1 MKSIPSM
8 SLKTKA
14 MKSLGRK
21 ILCVLLSGV
30 FFGDTIAWAEAPILP
45 DTKAPGNRYPL
56 VQETANGIPLVN
68 ISAPTAGGV
77 SRNDYERF
85 NIPTKGAILNNSY
98 TLSKTELAGYVQG
111 NANMAQGPAKII
123 VNQVTSGNPTT
134 MNGFLEVAGHK
145 ADVIIANPNGI
156 TVNGGGFINTA
167 RAILTTG
174 KPEYDNKERLKDFR
188 IDNDAT
194 ILITGNGLNGKK
206 ADTLELYT
214 RAAEIKAA
222 IFGNTVH
229 VTTGANV
236 IDANTG
242 KVTAIEGKGKKP
254 EIAIDVKDLGGMYAG
269 RIFLIGNEKG
279 LPIDIKGAIES
290 QHMVL
295 DNQGNLYHA
304 GTTHSTEDMTI
315 HAKDIQNTG
324 TMAASGNM
332 TLRADGQIT
341 NDKTIGSVGNMA
353 ITANQVTNHK
363 TIASEKD
370 LSITTTSE
378 EENALDNSN
387 SEILANGNV
396 TIQASHTDNLNG
408 NIASGSTLSIQGK
421 TLNNS
426 QGKLTAYGSNTISV
440 SDKLENEQGLIAANE
455 NISISSDLIH
465 NAQGTITA
473 GQNETITTKDIQLD
487 GKLAAGNNLTI
498 TTDNDITNDSAKEN
512 YGITQADGNLT
523 ISAKGNLTNS
533 KKLESKGTL
542 TLNAKDI
549 SNKESGEINGGSVSI
564 TSTTLTN
571 RGLVSADQAN
581 TITTDILQNIATG
594 RIYGEDITLHAKTL
608 ENRKDKVLEEKLAA
622 AMKDL
627 KQKEQDLDD
636 AFAIDVT
643 AFKSDSEKEN
653 YFKEIENKQA
663 AYAASKAAVDAIL
676 ADMAQVKSATIAAR
690 NDMIITGDTLLNSAS
705 SLLYAGGDM
714 AISEAKDITNQGAD
728 IKAQGNMSL
737 TAPTITNENEAFSA
751 KRVWTSHTTNPNRIR
766 IDQQGHP
773 EQGQVFD
780 ESEFSELG
788 SGYGA
793 YHNKG
798 ITPKTLYEEAGY
810 DKIEQIT
817 EEERKDGENPVPDDL
832 VGKEAPNYDYN
843 DPIFKELGVKSM
855 DTPRPGYDDPK
866 QADWD
871 KQYKEILNQLNE
883 KIKAYNEEAKAYNDS
898 IGAIE
903 SKAIKYYTIIRT
915 TTHTSEK
922 QVQETKAGNIS
933 SGKDMILS
941 GNVTNE
947 NSRITAGSTLTANS
961 GTLDNIAE
969 KNQVQKIT
977 FGTTQESYTKRKHR
991 PHKAWRRHY
1000 RDQIFKTPQKELDN
1014 PTSLDV
1020 GSYEGNTG
1028 KNPNKEDITQT
1039 MRDNVQQHLNPFAT
1053 GKETNP
1059 GSTAGKETGG
1069 TLSFIPDS
1077 SLYKLHP
1084 EEKAKYLIETDP
1096 AFTNKKT
1103 FLSSDYMYNQ
1113 LLWDND
1119 KVNKR
1124 LGDGFYEQEL
1134 IRNQVTQLTGMR
1146 YLNGYTND
1154 EEEYKALMDAGIAYA
1169 KEYNLKPGIALTKE
1183 LIAALTSDMVW
1194 LETTTV
1200 TVNGK
1205 TYTVLYPH
1213 VYLKASTAKALT
1225 EDGSLISANTL
1236 ITDTKGTLTN
1246 QGTLKGNTIVV
1257 KSKNIVNTG
1266 TIFGNNLS
1274 LKASQDILQSGI
1286 IEGEDRISLD
1296 AGRNITM
1303 KNTIQHGKNQD
1314 ILDTTAGI
1322 AVKGKEG
1329 VLLMQAGQDITM
1341 TGATLAALGKN
1352 GSMIFSAGHNLTMDT
1367 DSLEAKKDMTENSDN
1382 YIRTY
1387 RKTETANTLTAG
1399 KDISLISGNDIK
1411 ARSTTVASENGQ
1423 ISMKA
1428 ADDVTIENGYNK
1440 AMDDY
1445 GLKYKES
1452 GFLSHKT
1459 TAIKSHDESK
1469 TAIGSMLS
1477 GDKISITSIGN
1488 TTITASNVVG
1498 TNDVSITSGK
1508 NTTITSA
1515 EEVEQHDYEK
1525 RVKKSGLLSGGGLG
1539 FTIGTEKRKDQYS
1552 DADLLQKASTVGSV
1566 SGNVSIESGNK
1577 TEVGAS
1583 AVLAGKNISITGENV
1598 QISSKDNVYHSDEK
1612 HEYRK
1617 SGLTVSVGGDTIKA
1631 LQKVEAPLAK
1641 ATAVS
1646 DNRLKALY
1654 GYEAYDTVKSDLKG
1668 ENSALK
1674 DLSSGKVHL
1683 AVSVGIGSTS
1693 SQSENHSVRTEAQ
1706 GSTLSAGE
1714 NVSIQAKSD
1723 MEIKGSAVEGEN
1735 VTWHVGQN
1743 LTITSAEETQQQN
1756 MTESSKGGSLGVS
1769 ISAHAPIT
1777 VEGSLYAGKGKENDT
1792 SVSYKEST
1800 IQARNELTSH
1810 SGKDTNLI
1818 GSTLSG
1824 GKVTMNIGG
1833 NMNITSQQASH
1844 HYTSE
1849 NASAGMHVSTLP
1861 GKVNLTGNA
1870 SRGSMRSDF
1879 DSVTSQSGIHAGS
1892 DGYEITVK
1900 ENTRLKGGLIDS
1912 VANADKNRLTTG
1924 TLAWEDMKNSADY
1937 KAGGLGISYASKDEG
1952 TKLNERGLT
1961 PSISP
1966 AIRGSADST
1975 TKSAVSEGTI
1985 TIIDREHQKQ
1995 DISKLNRDTKNSL
2008 NQLQEIFD
2016 KSKIEEKQELIGML
2030 EKYGNQAIHT
2040 YAESKGWKDGST
2052 EKMLLHGAFGALMG
2066 DMAGGSAATGALSGG
2081 VNEYVM
2087 GYLTKEKGED
2097 WVQKHPDTVQWIAAG
2112 VGAALGNLTDGD
2124 MAEAVNTALAA
2135 TKWNKLA
2142 YESMTKADIKDLL
2155 RKANGNQMSDKEI
2168 EGLLTDII
2176 SIVNKIDPEAAQSKY
2191 YEYGNAEA
2199 VNAVKECLKEH
2210 GISDENITSFMNEYK
2225 KVYREAVKKDIEL
2238 FKKRTGIDLAKHLID
2253 SSVRKGT
2260 FELPGLLVT
2269 ANRNHSLLEECEHSD
2284 MYEAQ
2289 RDLERNLDADLIE
2302 SRRELGTKIAAESPA
2317 WANENYGGL
2326 KIVGFVGAEVA
2337 EKMANTPIASK
2348 FLRYSLEGSG
2358 ELLSFEHDS
2367 DVSKDLEQ
2375 SDVLAAKVRELSQ
2388 NLKPGEKKY
2397 FYSSMD
2403 FNGGKMNPPR
2413 DQQLAYGKV
2422 KLAISIE
2429 KDAKGN
2435 ITYSGKVGDTYN
2447 FDWHT
2452 VNQSSYKNEH
2462 IKLIMNNGAVLYQE
2476 IGALQPFNW
2485 TASISGHVHGGNEK

>member
-1 MKSIPSM
+1 M
-8 SLKTKA
+8 SF
-14 MKSLGRK
+14 
-21 ILCVLLSGV
+21 LLAGV
-30 FFGDTIAWAEAPILP
+30 CFADTAVFAEAPILP
-45 DTKAPGNRYPL
+45 DQRAPGNRQPL
-56 VQETANGIPLVN
+56 VQETENGIPLVN
-68 ISAPTAGGV
+68 IAAPSAGGV
-77 SRNDYERF
+77 SRNDYDRF
-85 NIPTKGAILNNSY
+85 NVPEKGAILNNSY

-332 TLRADGQIT
+332 TLRADGQVV

-498 TTDNDITNDSAKEN
+498 TTDHDITNDSAKEN

-608 ENRKDKVLEEKLAA
+608 ENRKDKVLEEKLSA

-643 AFKSDSEKEN
+643 TFKSDSEKEN

-714 AISEAKDITNQGAD
+714 AISEAKDITNQGSD

-737 TAPTITNENEAFSA
+737 TAPTITNANEAFSA
-751 KRVWTSHTTNPNRIR
+751 KRVWTSEVTNPDLIR
-766 IDQQGHP
+766 IDEKEHP
-773 EQGQVFD
+773 EKGQSFTRN
-780 ESEFSELG
+780 EFSALD

-817 EEERKDGENPVPDDL
+817 EEERKDGEKPVPDEL
-832 VGKEAPNYDYN
+832 VGQEAPNYDYN

-903 SKAIKYYTIIRT
+903 SKAIKNYTIIRT

-1000 RDQIFKTPQKELDN
+1000 RDQIFMTPQKELDN

-1039 MRDNVQQHLNPFAT
+1039 MRDNVQQNLNPFAT

-1169 KEYNLKPGIALTKE
+1169 KEYNLKLGISLTKE
-1183 LIAALTSDMVW
+1183 QIAALTSDIVW

-1246 QGTLKGNTIVV
+1246 QGTLKGNTIIA
-1257 KSKNIVNTG
+1257 KSKNIVNKG
-1266 TIFGNNLS
+1266 TIFGNDIS

-1329 VLLMQAGQDITM
+1329 VLLMQSGQDITM

-1352 GSMIFSAGHNLTMDT
+1352 GSMILSAGHNLTMDT

-1423 ISMKA
+1423 VSMKA
-1428 ADDVTIENGYNK
+1428 ANDVTIENGYNE
-1440 AMDDY
+1440 ATDDY

-1452 GFLSHKT
+1452 GFLSKKT

-1469 TAIGSMLS
+1469 TATGSMLS
-1477 GDKISITSIGN
+1477 GEKVGIISGES

-1525 RVKKSGLLSGGGLG
+1525 RVKKSGLLSGGLG
-1539 FTIGTEKRKDQYS
+1539 FTIGSEKRNDQYS
-1552 DADLLQKASTVGSV
+1552 DADLLQKSSTVGSV
-1566 SGNVSIESGNK
+1566 RGNVSIESGNK

-1706 GSTLSAGE
+1706 GSTLSAGK

-1879 DSVTSQSGIHAGS
+1879 DSVTSQSGIHAGN

-1952 TKLNERGLT
+1952 TRLNERGLT

-2016 KSKIEEKQELIGML
+2016 KSKVEEKQELIGML
-2030 EKYGNQAIHT
+2030 EKYGNQAIHK
-2040 YAESKGWKDGST
+2040 YAESKGWEDGST

-2066 DMAGGSAATGALSGG
+2066 DMAGGSAASGALSGS
-2081 VNEYVM
+2081 VNEYMM
-2087 GYLTKEKGED
+2087 GYLTKTKGQD
-2097 WVQKHPDTVQWIAAG
+2097 WVQKHPDTVQWISAG
-2112 VGAALGNLTDGD
+2112 VGAAIGKLSGKDVSDAINIALT
-2124 MAEAVNTALAA
+2124 A

-2142 YESMTKADIKDLL
+2142 YERLTEDDVKNFLCKKSGQQMT
-2155 RKANGNQMSDKEI
+2155 DKEI
-2168 EGLLTDII
+2168 EGLLLDILVKVR
-2176 SIVNKIDPEAAQSKY
+2176 SLDPEADQSKY
-2191 YEYGNAEA
+2191 WEYGNKESE
-2199 VNAVKECLKEH
+2199 NAVVDCLKEH
-2210 GISDENITSFMNEYK
+2210 GIDDENIARIMD
-2225 KVYREAVKKDIEL
+2225 VYFKEFLEAHQE
-2238 FKKRTGIDLAKHLID
+2238 DLNII
-2253 SSVRKGT
+2253 RKTHDFNQSKSDTLGNIY
-2260 FELPGLLVT
+2260 ELPGINVT
-2269 ANRNHSLLEECEHSD
+2269 AKKNHSLSEECNHSD
-2284 MYEAQ
+2284 WYEAK
-2289 RDLERNLDADLIE
+2289 RDLERNLAADLAD
-2302 SRRELGTKIAAESPA
+2302 SRENFLTKLALKSP
-2317 WANENYGGL
+2317 EVSMVNYSGL
-2326 KIVGFVGAEVA
+2326 KTVGFIGAEA
-2337 EKMANTPIASK
+2337 SERTLHTPIASQ
-2348 FLRYSLEGSG
+2348 FLKYSLAGSG
-2358 ELLSFEHDS
+2358 KPLSFAYGS
-2367 DVSKDLEQ
+2367 DVSTDLEN
-2375 SDVLAAKVRELSQ
+2375 SEILATKVKELAR
-2388 NLKPGEKKY
+2388 NMKPGEKKY

-2403 FNGGKMNPPR
+2403 FNGTNNYGYASR

-2422 KLAISIE
+2422 KLAIGIE
-2429 KDAKGN
+2429 KDK
-2435 ITYSGKVGDTYN
+2435 SGHISYVGEVGDTYN
-2447 FDWHT
+2447 FDWHGLT
-2452 VNQSSYKNEH
+2452 KPNYQNEH
-2462 IKLIMNNGAVLYQE
+2462 IKLVMNNGAVIYQK

-2485 TASISGHVHGGNEK
+2485 TASIKGHI

>member
-1 MKSIPSM
+1 M
-8 SLKTKA
+8 SL
-14 MKSLGRK
+14 
-21 ILCVLLSGV
+21 LLAGV
-30 FFGDTIAWAEAPILP
+30 FFADTAIFAEAPILP
-45 DTKAPGNRYPL
+45 DQRAPGNRQPL
-56 VQETANGIPLVN
+56 VQETENGIPLVN
-68 ISAPTAGGV
+68 MAAPSAGGV
-77 SRNDYERF
+77 SRNDYDRF
-85 NIPTKGAILNNSY
+85 NVPEKGAILNNSY

-236 IDANTG
+236 IDTNTG

-315 HAKDIQNTG
+315 HAKTIQNTG
-324 TMAASGNM
+324 TMASSGNM
-332 TLRADGQIT
+332 TLRADGQVV
-341 NDKTIGSVGNMA
+341 NDKIMGSVGNMA

-396 TIQASHTDNLNG
+396 TIQASHTDNMNG

-440 SDKLENEQGLIAANE
+440 SDKVENEQGLIAANE

-473 GQNETITTKDIQLD
+473 GQNETITTEDIQLD

-498 TTDNDITNDSAKEN
+498 TTDHDITNDSAKEN

-542 TLNAKDI
+542 TLSAKDI

-571 RGLVSADQAN
+571 HGLVSADQAN

-627 KQKEQDLDD
+627 KQKEKDLDD

-663 AYAASKAAVDAIL
+663 AYAASKTAVEAIL

-690 NDMIITGDTLLNSAS
+690 NGMIITGDTLLNSAS

-766 IDQQGHP
+766 IDQQDHP

-817 EEERKDGENPVPDDL
+817 EEERKDGETPVPDDL
-832 VGKEAPNYDYN
+832 VGQEAPNYDYN

-1077 SLYKLHP
+1077 FLYKLHP

-1146 YLNGYTND
+1146 HLNGYTND

-1169 KEYNLKPGIALTKE
+1169 KEYNLKPGISLTKE
-1183 LIAALTSDMVW
+1183 QMASLTSDMVW
-1194 LETTTV
+1194 LENATV

-1205 TYTVLYPH
+1205 TYDVLYPH
-1213 VYLKASTAKALT
+1213 VYLKAGSEKKIAA
-1225 EDGSLISANTL
+1225 DGSLISANQL
-1236 ITDTKGTLTN
+1236 VIEAKN
-1246 QGTLKGNTIVV
+1246 QLANSGALMGNSILMQG
-1257 KSKNIVNTG
+1257 KDIVNRGMIYGDTVQ
-1266 TIFGNNLS
+1266 
-1274 LKASQDILQSGI
+1274 LKASHDIKESGI
-1286 IEGEDRISLD
+1286 IHAEKQVSLTAD
-1296 AGRNITM
+1296 NNITM
-1303 KNTIQHGKNQD
+1303 QDTVLHEKNQD
-1314 ILDTTAGI
+1314 VLHTTAGI
-1322 AVKGKEG
+1322 AVKGKDG
-1329 VLLMQAGQDITM
+1329 VLLMEAGKDIHL
-1341 TGATLAALGKN
+1341 TGATLEALGDN
-1352 GSMIFSAGHNLTMDT
+1352 GSLILKAGNNIHLDT
-1367 DSLEAKKDMTENSDN
+1367 DTLEAKKDMTENSDN

-1387 RKTETANTLTAG
+1387 RKTETANTLAAG
-1399 KDISLISGNDIK
+1399 KTITLAAGENLS
-1411 ARSTTVASENGQ
+1411 ARNTTVLSENGQ
-1423 ISMKA
+1423 ITVA
-1428 ADDVTIENGYNK
+1428 AKGDVNLENGYNESR
-1440 AMDDY
+1440 DDY
-1445 GLKYKES
+1445 GLKYKER
-1452 GFLSHKT
+1452 GLLSSKT
-1459 TAIKSHDESK
+1459 TTIKSRDESK
-1469 TAIGSMLS
+1469 TVTASTLS
-1477 GDKISITSIGN
+1477 GDAVQITAGGNTNMTGSQVIGTHDVAISSGKDTSI
-1488 TTITASNVVG
+1488 S
-1498 TNDVSITSGK
+1498 
-1508 NTTITSA
+1508 SA
-1515 EEVEQHDYEK
+1515 EEYERHDYAK
-1525 RVKKSGLLSGGGLG
+1525 QVKKSGLLSGGGLG
-1539 FTIGTEKRKDQYS
+1539 FTIGTEKRKDQY
-1552 DADLLQKASTVGSV
+1552 A
-1566 SGNVSIESGNK
+1566 ESGLRQK
-1577 TEVGAS
+1577 GSLIGS
-1583 AVLAGKNISITGENV
+1583 AKGNLSISSSGQTQVEGSTLVAGKDMTVIGENIS
-1598 QISSKDNVYHSDEK
+1598 ISSKDNVYTSTES
-1612 HEYRK
+1612 HEYKK
-1617 SGLTVSVGGDTIKA
+1617 SGLTVALGGALVNTAESIVTP
-1631 LQKVEAPLAK
+1631 LQKAAGAEDK
-1641 ATAVS
+1641 
-1646 DNRLKALY
+1646 RLSALY
-1654 GYEAYDTVKSDLKG
+1654 GVEAGKNMYGAVSKYLDNKKTIDAASKDLKDTQTLLDNVTKSGIATDFGKKNLNYLIEQDKNKIEPAKSENKASRAVSVDISLGTVKSASLSDSVTTQASPSQLKAG
-1668 ENSALK
+1668 NTLALK
-1674 DLSSGKVHL
+1674 SEKDISVKGSELSAEDILLKAGKDIHL
-1683 AVSVGIGSTS
+1683 LSAKESDTTITHNTS
-1693 SQSENHSVRTEAQ
+1693 SS
-1706 GSTLSAGE
+1706 
-1714 NVSIQAKSD
+1714 
-1723 MEIKGSAVEGEN
+1723 
-1735 VTWHVGQN
+1735 
-1743 LTITSAEETQQQN
+1743 
-1756 MTESSKGGSLGVS
+1756 GSLGAT
-1769 ISAHAPIT
+1769 IGAGGLQGLSA
-1777 VEGSLYAGKGKENDT
+1777 SFGKGGQNSIAKDT
-1792 SVSYKEST
+1792 AHKEST
-1800 IQARNELTSH
+1800 VSAGRTVSIE
-1810 SGKDTNLI
+1810 SGKDTDII
-1818 GSTLSG
+1818 GSQVKAEQVTANVAGNLHIESEQDSKEYHEEGKQIGASLGYNVASHQLSG
-1824 GKVTMNIGG
+1824 FG
-1833 NMNITSQQASH
+1833 
-1844 HYTSE
+1844 
-1849 NASAGMHVSTLP
+1849 SAGKSKTDSHY
-1861 GKVNLTGNA
+1861 A
-1870 SRGSMRSDF
+1870 
-1879 DSVTSQSGIHAGS
+1879 SVTEQAGIQAGK
-1892 DGYEITVK
+1892 DGFDLTVGK
-1900 ENTRLKGGLIDS
+1900 ETSLKGAVIS
-1912 VANADKNRLTTG
+1912 STAEKEKNHLTTG
-1924 TLAWEDMKNSADY
+1924 TLSWEDVENKANY
-1937 KAGGLGISYASKDEG
+1937 KESGAGLTINTSKDA
-1952 TKLNERGLT
+1952 KYNEKG
-1961 PSISP
+1961 IIP
-1966 AIRGSADST
+1966 AIPTGSKDQESST
-1975 TKSAVSEGTI
+1975 TKSAIAEGTI
-1985 TIIDREHQKQ
+1985 AITDKAHQKQ
-1995 DISKLNRDTKNSL
+1995 DVSRLNRDSKNSL
-2008 NQLQEIFD
+2008 NQLGEIFD
-2016 KSKIEEKQELIGML
+2016 KAKSNERQELAGLFGEMAFNQLHDAKLTPNQRSAWHALIGGIMGQLSNKDFLGGATAAGINEML
-2030 EKYGNQAIHT
+2030 IKQIEKA
-2040 YAESKGWKDGST
+2040 S
-2052 EKMLLHGAFGALMG
+2052 HGDPALMQW
-2066 DMAGGSAATGALSGG
+2066 MSAAVGGITGELVSKNPQLGKSTSSNGTKNNDVAVAPIYALPALIVYSTGNSLELVKRIIDETGASINASG
-2081 VNEYVM
+2081 
-2087 GYLTKEKGED
+2087 
-2097 WVQKHPDTVQWIAAG
+2097 QWI
-2112 VGAALGNLTDGD
+2112 
-2124 MAEAVNTALAA
+2124 
-2135 TKWNKLA
+2135 
-2142 YESMTKADIKDLL
+2142 
-2155 RKANGNQMSDKEI
+2155 SDT
-2168 EGLLTDII
+2168 G
-2176 SIVNKIDPEAAQSKY
+2176 
-2191 YEYGNAEA
+2191 EYIG
-2199 VNAVKECLKEH
+2199 
-2210 GISDENITSFMNEYK
+2210 EY
-2225 KVYREAVKKDIEL
+2225 I
-2238 FKKRTGIDLAKHLID
+2238 
-2253 SSVRKGT
+2253 
-2260 FELPGLLVT
+2260 
-2269 ANRNHSLLEECEHSD
+2269 
-2284 MYEAQ
+2284 Q
-2289 RDLERNLDADLIE
+2289 DLIVWAKSGRQLKRLPKKIIDNKGGE
-2302 SRRELGTKIAAESPA
+2302 EWTRELKKETGKSKSDLYWNPKTGDVYSVPKR
-2317 WANENYGGL
+2317 GGGEPEW
-2326 KIVGFVGAEVA
+2326 VGNV
-2337 EKMANTPIASK
+2337 
-2348 FLRYSLEGSG
+2348 
-2358 ELLSFEHDS
+2358 
-2367 DVSKDLEQ
+2367 
-2375 SDVLAAKVRELSQ
+2375 
-2388 NLKPGEKKY
+2388 KY
-2397 FYSSMD
+2397 
-2403 FNGGKMNPPR
+2403 
-2413 DQQLAYGKV
+2413 
-2422 KLAISIE
+2422 
-2429 KDAKGN
+2429 
-2435 ITYSGKVGDTYN
+2435 
-2447 FDWHT
+2447 
-2452 VNQSSYKNEH
+2452 
-2462 IKLIMNNGAVLYQE
+2462 
-2476 IGALQPFNW
+2476 
-2485 TASISGHVHGGNEK
+2485 

>member
-1 MKSIPSM
+1 MKRKY
-8 SLKTKA
+8 LNLLA
-14 MKSLGRK
+14 RK
-21 ILCVLLSGV
+21 IMSFLLAGAC
-30 FFGDTIAWAEAPILP
+30 FADTVIFAEAPILP
-45 DTKAPGNRYPL
+45 DQRAPGNRQPL

-332 TLRADGQIT
+332 TLRADGQVV

-498 TTDNDITNDSAKEN
+498 TTDHDITNDSAKEN

-627 KQKEQDLDD
+627 KQKEKDLDD

-663 AYAASKAAVDAIL
+663 AYAASTAAVDAIL

-690 NDMIITGDTLLNSAS
+690 NDMIITGGTLLNSAS

-714 AISEAKDITNQGAD
+714 SISEAKDITNQGAD

-751 KRVWTSHTTNPNRIR
+751 KRVWTSEVTNPDLIR
-766 IDQQGHP
+766 IDENGHP
-773 EQGQVFD
+773 ERGQSFTRD
-780 ESEFSELG
+780 EFSALD

-817 EEERKDGENPVPDDL
+817 EEERKDGEKPVPDEL
-832 VGKEAPNYDYN
+832 VGQEAPNYDYN

-903 SKAIKYYTIIRT
+903 SKAIKNYTIIRT

-1000 RDQIFKTPQKELDN
+1000 RDQIFMTPQKELDN

-1169 KEYNLKPGIALTKE
+1169 KEYNLKSGISLTKE
-1183 LIAALTSDMVW
+1183 QIAALTSDIVW

-1213 VYLKASTAKALT
+1213 VYLKASTAKVLT

-1246 QGTLKGNTIVV
+1246 QGTLKGNTIIT
-1257 KSKNIVNTG
+1257 KSKNIVNKG
-1266 TIFGNNLS
+1266 TIFGNDIS
-1274 LKASQDILQSGI
+1274 LKASQDIVHSGI
-1286 IEGEDRISLD
+1286 IEGENKILLD
-1296 AGRNITM
+1296 AGRNILM
-1303 KNTIQHGKNQD
+1303 KDTVQHGKNQD

-1525 RVKKSGLLSGGGLG
+1525 RVKKSGLLSGGLG
-1539 FTIGTEKRKDQYS
+1539 FTIGSEKRTDQYA
-1552 DADLLQKASTVGSV
+1552 DADVTQKGSTVGSIA
-1566 SGNVSIESGNK
+1566 GNVTIESGKDIHVN
-1577 TEVGAS
+1577 AS
-1583 AVLAGKNISITGENV
+1583 DIIAGTDIFLTGKNV
-1598 QISSKDNVYHSDEK
+1598 DISSKDNVYHSDEK
-1612 HEYRK
+1612 HEYKK
-1617 SGLTVSVGGDTIKA
+1617 SGLTVSATGGAADILTSTIDYAKKA
-1631 LQKVEAPLAK
+1631 SNARDKQ
-1641 ATAVS
+1641 
-1646 DNRLKALY
+1646 LKALY
-1654 GYEAYDTVKSDLKG
+1654 GAEVYQTIAKG
-1668 ENSALK
+1668 KDVLK
-1674 DLSSGKVHL
+1674 DLSGKGMPG
-1683 AVSVGIGSTS
+1683 VSVGIGSSSFKAETHTETTEAVGSNLLANNDIHITTKKDIEMKGSQIIGDNVSMNAGENITLNAAENRSTSDTKQSSKSSQAGMNFAPTGNSFYANASKGQGNETEGIFTHTS
-1693 SQSENHSVRTEAQ
+1693 SQVIARKDLTTE
-1706 GSTLSAGE
+1706 
-1714 NVSIQAKSD
+1714 
-1723 MEIKGSAVEGEN
+1723 
-1735 VTWHVGQN
+1735 
-1743 LTITSAEETQQQN
+1743 
-1756 MTESSKGGSLGVS
+1756 
-1769 ISAHAPIT
+1769 
-1777 VEGSLYAGKGKENDT
+1777 
-1792 SVSYKEST
+1792 
-1800 IQARNELTSH
+1800 
-1810 SGKDTNLI
+1810 SGKDTTLRGSNAYGDKVTIKAGGNLAIESVQDKDSYTSHNESKGMGLSI
-1818 GSTLSG
+1818 GSMKKTTDNNKMKSSLKG
-1824 GKVTMNIGG
+1824 GLAVGTSKSNID
-1833 NMNITSQQASH
+1833 
-1844 HYTSE
+1844 
-1849 NASAGMHVSTLP
+1849 STYE
-1861 GKVNLTGNA
+1861 
-1870 SRGSMRSDF
+1870 
-1879 DSVTSQSGIHAGS
+1879 SVTNQAGITAGS
-1892 DGYEITVK
+1892 QGYDVSVK
-1900 ENTRLKGGLIDS
+1900 DTTHLKGGLIDS
-1912 VANADKNRLTTG
+1912 HASQDKNTLTTG
-1924 TLAWEDMKNSADY
+1924 TLVWEDIENKADY
-1937 KAGGLGISYASKDEG
+1937 KATASGRNYGASWSPKETVGDKKVGGLTGG
-1952 TKLNERGLT
+1952 T
-1961 PSISP
+1961 SP
-1966 AIRGSADST
+1966 VKSQPVKGKAEST
-1975 TKSAVSEGTI
+1975 TKSAVSEGAITI
-1985 TIIDREHQKQ
+1985 TDKEHQKQ
-1995 DISKLNRDTKNSL
+1995 DISDLNRDTKNTL
-2008 NQLQEIFD
+2008 NQLEKIFD
-2016 KSKIEEKQELIGML
+2016 KEKVQERQALANEFAKLGAEKIGDIAKE
-2030 EKYGNQAIHT
+2030 
-2040 YAESKGWKDGST
+2040 KGWDKNDT
-2052 EKMLLHGAFGALMG
+2052 RRTLLHGLL
-2066 DMAGGSAATGALSGG
+2066 GGITAKLGGNNVLSG
-2081 VNEYVM
+2081 VM
-2087 GYLTKEKGED
+2087 AEGGMESLQPLLDNFLKD
-2097 WVQKHPDTVQWIAAG
+2097 HPDMREEVSSIFGYCAG
-2112 VGAALGNLTDGD
+2112 KLFGGDGDVGAATAWNGTKFNWLTHDQMD
-2124 MAEAVNTALAA
+2124 EYAEEMKQTKTEKEQEAVIEKWLHINALQGDNWLNAQGNGDFTDLSGEKGTLVRADPLTAPGSTFDWSSSASNTLNGMAWDKSGEILASTGLTWGTANWFEANYDLSREEAETIGKNISSATTKVWGRINYLKSVSDNHQRYKSWQTAL
-2135 TKWNKLA
+2135 
-2142 YESMTKADIKDLL
+2142 KADAYDTLPISFGILGTAGGTWL
-2155 RKANGNQMSDKEI
+2155 GGPYW
-2168 EGLLTDII
+2168 GLLLGGASAGFTSDY
-2176 SIVNKIDPEAAQSKY
+2176 VER
-2191 YEYGNAEA
+2191 
-2199 VNAVKECLKEH
+2199 VK
-2210 GISDENITSFMNEYK
+2210 
-2225 KVYREAVKKDIEL
+2225 
-2238 FKKRTGIDLAKHLID
+2238 
-2253 SSVRKGT
+2253 
-2260 FELPGLLVT
+2260 
-2269 ANRNHSLLEECEHSD
+2269 LE
-2284 MYEAQ
+2284 
-2289 RDLERNLDADLIE
+2289 
-2302 SRRELGTKIAAESPA
+2302 
-2317 WANENYGGL
+2317 W
-2326 KIVGFVGAEVA
+2326 
-2337 EKMANTPIASK
+2337 EKN
-2348 FLRYSLEGSG
+2348 
-2358 ELLSFEHDS
+2358 EHD
-2367 DVSKDLEQ
+2367 
-2375 SDVLAAKVRELSQ
+2375 Q
-2388 NLKPGEKKY
+2388 NT
-2397 FYSSMD
+2397 SVTN
-2403 FNGGKMNPPR
+2403 NGGK
-2413 DQQLAYGKV
+2413 
-2422 KLAISIE
+2422 
-2429 KDAKGN
+2429 
-2435 ITYSGKVGDTYN
+2435 
-2447 FDWHT
+2447 
-2452 VNQSSYKNEH
+2452 
-2462 IKLIMNNGAVLYQE
+2462 
-2476 IGALQPFNW
+2476 
-2485 TASISGHVHGGNEK
+2485 

>member
-315 HAKDIQNTG
+315 HAKTIQNTG
-324 TMAASGNM
+324 TMASSGHM
-332 TLRADGQIT
+332 RLQADGQIT
-341 NDKTIGSVGNMA
+341 NDKIMGSVGNMA
-353 ITANQVTNHK
+353 ITANQITNHK

-440 SDKLENEQGLIAANE
+440 SDKLENEQGQIAANE

-498 TTDNDITNDSAKEN
+498 TTDHDITNDSAKEN

-542 TLNAKDI
+542 TLSAKDI

-627 KQKEQDLDD
+627 KQKEKDLDD

-663 AYAASKAAVDAIL
+663 AYAASKEAVDAIL

-714 AISEAKDITNQGAD
+714 SISEAKDITNQGAD

-737 TAPTITNENEAFSA
+737 TAPTITNANEAFSA
-751 KRVWTSHTTNPNRIR
+751 KRVWTSEVTNPDLIR
-766 IDQQGHP
+766 IDENGHP
-773 EQGQVFD
+773 ERGQSFTRD
-780 ESEFSELG
+780 EFSALD

-817 EEERKDGENPVPDDL
+817 EEERKDGEKPVPDEL
-832 VGKEAPNYDYN
+832 VGQEAPNYDYN

-871 KQYKEILNQLNE
+871 KQYKEILKQLNE

-922 QVQETKAGNIS
+922 QVQETKAGTIS
-933 SGKDMILS
+933 SGKDMTLT

-947 NSRITAGSTLTANS
+947 DSRITAGNTLTATG
-961 GTLDNIAE
+961 GTLNNVAE

-977 FGTTQESYTKRKHR
+977 FGTTQESYTKKKHW

-1000 RDQIFKTPQKELDN
+1000 RDPIFMTPQKELDN

-1020 GSYEGNTG
+1020 GTYEGHTG
-1028 KNPNKEDITQT
+1028 KNPTKEDITQT
-1039 MRDNVQQHLNPFAT
+1039 MRDNVQQNLNPFT
-1053 GKETNP
+1053 DGKETNP

-1069 TLSFIPDS
+1069 SLSFIPDS
-1077 SLYKLHP
+1077 SLYQLHP
-1084 EEKAKYLIETDP
+1084 EETAKYLIETDP
-1096 AFTNKKT
+1096 AFTNKKN

-1146 YLNGYTND
+1146 HLNGYTND

-1169 KEYNLKPGIALTKE
+1169 KEYNLKLGISLTKE
-1183 LIAALTSDMVW
+1183 QMASLTSDMVW

-1236 ITDTKGTLTN
+1236 ITDTKDTLTN
-1246 QGTLKGNTIVV
+1246 QGTLKGNTIIT
-1257 KSKNIVNTG
+1257 KSKNIVNKG
-1266 TIFGNNLS
+1266 TIFGNDIS
-1274 LKASQDILQSGI
+1274 LKASQDIVHSGI
-1286 IEGEDRISLD
+1286 IEGENKILLD

-1322 AVKGKEG
+1322 AVKGKK
-1329 VLLMQAGQDITM
+1329 AY
-1341 TGATLAALGKN
+1341 
-1352 GSMIFSAGHNLTMDT
+1352 FSC
-1367 DSLEAKKDMTENSDN
+1367 
-1382 YIRTY
+1382 
-1387 RKTETANTLTAG
+1387 
-1399 KDISLISGNDIK
+1399 
-1411 ARSTTVASENGQ
+1411 
-1423 ISMKA
+1423 
-1428 ADDVTIENGYNK
+1428 
-1440 AMDDY
+1440 
-1445 GLKYKES
+1445 
-1452 GFLSHKT
+1452 
-1459 TAIKSHDESK
+1459 
-1469 TAIGSMLS
+1469 
-1477 GDKISITSIGN
+1477 
-1488 TTITASNVVG
+1488 
-1498 TNDVSITSGK
+1498 
-1508 NTTITSA
+1508 
-1515 EEVEQHDYEK
+1515 
-1525 RVKKSGLLSGGGLG
+1525 
-1539 FTIGTEKRKDQYS
+1539 
-1552 DADLLQKASTVGSV
+1552 
-1566 SGNVSIESGNK
+1566 
-1577 TEVGAS
+1577 
-1583 AVLAGKNISITGENV
+1583 
-1598 QISSKDNVYHSDEK
+1598 
-1612 HEYRK
+1612 
-1617 SGLTVSVGGDTIKA
+1617 
-1631 LQKVEAPLAK
+1631 
-1641 ATAVS
+1641 
-1646 DNRLKALY
+1646 
-1654 GYEAYDTVKSDLKG
+1654 
-1668 ENSALK
+1668 
-1674 DLSSGKVHL
+1674 
-1683 AVSVGIGSTS
+1683 
-1693 SQSENHSVRTEAQ
+1693 
-1706 GSTLSAGE
+1706 
-1714 NVSIQAKSD
+1714 
-1723 MEIKGSAVEGEN
+1723 
-1735 VTWHVGQN
+1735 
-1743 LTITSAEETQQQN
+1743 
-1756 MTESSKGGSLGVS
+1756 
-1769 ISAHAPIT
+1769 
-1777 VEGSLYAGKGKENDT
+1777 
-1792 SVSYKEST
+1792 
-1800 IQARNELTSH
+1800 
-1810 SGKDTNLI
+1810 
-1818 GSTLSG
+1818 
-1824 GKVTMNIGG
+1824 
-1833 NMNITSQQASH
+1833 
-1844 HYTSE
+1844 
-1849 NASAGMHVSTLP
+1849 
-1861 GKVNLTGNA
+1861 
-1870 SRGSMRSDF
+1870 
-1879 DSVTSQSGIHAGS
+1879 
-1892 DGYEITVK
+1892 
-1900 ENTRLKGGLIDS
+1900 
-1912 VANADKNRLTTG
+1912 
-1924 TLAWEDMKNSADY
+1924 
-1937 KAGGLGISYASKDEG
+1937 
-1952 TKLNERGLT
+1952 
-1961 PSISP
+1961 
-1966 AIRGSADST
+1966 
-1975 TKSAVSEGTI
+1975 
-1985 TIIDREHQKQ
+1985 KQ
-1995 DISKLNRDTKNSL
+1995 DK
-2008 NQLQEIFD
+2008 
-2016 KSKIEEKQELIGML
+2016 
-2030 EKYGNQAIHT
+2030 
-2040 YAESKGWKDGST
+2040 
-2052 EKMLLHGAFGALMG
+2052 
-2066 DMAGGSAATGALSGG
+2066 
-2081 VNEYVM
+2081 
-2087 GYLTKEKGED
+2087 
-2097 WVQKHPDTVQWIAAG
+2097 
-2112 VGAALGNLTDGD
+2112 
-2124 MAEAVNTALAA
+2124 
-2135 TKWNKLA
+2135 
-2142 YESMTKADIKDLL
+2142 
-2155 RKANGNQMSDKEI
+2155 
-2168 EGLLTDII
+2168 
-2176 SIVNKIDPEAAQSKY
+2176 
-2191 YEYGNAEA
+2191 
-2199 VNAVKECLKEH
+2199 
-2210 GISDENITSFMNEYK
+2210 TS
-2225 KVYREAVKKDIEL
+2225 
-2238 FKKRTGIDLAKHLID
+2238 
-2253 SSVRKGT
+2253 
-2260 FELPGLLVT
+2260 P
-2269 ANRNHSLLEECEHSD
+2269 
-2284 MYEAQ
+2284 
-2289 RDLERNLDADLIE
+2289 
-2302 SRRELGTKIAAESPA
+2302 
-2317 WANENYGGL
+2317 
-2326 KIVGFVGAEVA
+2326 
-2337 EKMANTPIASK
+2337 
-2348 FLRYSLEGSG
+2348 
-2358 ELLSFEHDS
+2358 
-2367 DVSKDLEQ
+2367 
-2375 SDVLAAKVRELSQ
+2375 
-2388 NLKPGEKKY
+2388 
-2397 FYSSMD
+2397 
-2403 FNGGKMNPPR
+2403 
-2413 DQQLAYGKV
+2413 
-2422 KLAISIE
+2422 
-2429 KDAKGN
+2429 
-2435 ITYSGKVGDTYN
+2435 
-2447 FDWHT
+2447 
-2452 VNQSSYKNEH
+2452 
-2462 IKLIMNNGAVLYQE
+2462 
-2476 IGALQPFNW
+2476 
-2485 TASISGHVHGGNEK
+2485 